1 LYKIL
6 LLRVWLL
13 LVCLLHIKA
22 TCAAKKGPTDWGAL
36 VMSANSQHTMQSVY
50 AAIGDCAD
58 GKMREEDL
66 AATLEQAGKE
76 LDEKQQGVVETL
88 LNSK

>member
-1 LYKIL
+1 MVV

-22 TCAAKKGPTDWGAL
+22 TCAANTPCTGQTGAL
-36 VMSANSQHTMQSVY
+36 AMSGNSQQTMQSVY

-58 GKMREEDL
+58 GKMSEEDL
-66 AATLEQAGKE
+66 AATLEQAGKQ
-76 LDEKQQGVVETL
+76 LDDKQQGVVETL